1 MEKMLLWFE
10 IAAAILLV
18 HATLSA
24 CIVRFPPLEFRWMLY
39 FMLCAPGVVGFG
51 LLTAFVAHWR
61 FDFGAEH
68 FPFIYV
74 VSLAAVYLVGIVAV
88 AWKGIRLLGEAE
100 RPPAMKWPL
109 GKLAAAAAI
118 AVFVQS
124 TTLAIMDLSA
134 RERISRWKAEAA
146 AMSLSVA
153 PHRPADTEN
162 AAPLYFQAI
171 RNLRQDQA
179 TKLESWLEPA
189 SGRVPLDLKDKNL
202 RAYLQRHEADLALLR
217 EAASRPSCYFER
229 EYGRPR
235 VDILL
240 PETQDTR
247 FVAVMLSLHARVC
260 ASDGDLAMAAKDVSA
275 MFSTSRHVAEEPF
288 LISGLVA
295 AAEHRLAIGTMV
307 DLLNSVKLS
316 EAQLAAFKIPRDL
329 SFRQSLR
336 RGLIFEEAMTLSGSV
351 EMLADPL
358 SGESSDIFAAVHVS
372 LEPGGH
378 DGRPVDLLGLTYP
391 LSPRIQTLLPF
402 YRVFLLPDEISHL
415 RNGFRVF
422 REAGLGASSTVPGS
436 SKHSRE
442 VCEKLQRDME
452 SKKTGLLPSL
462 VWPALPSLERVF
474 QEAETRADL
483 AQVVL
488 AAARFRAKNGNY
500 PDTLAALVP
509 QFMPFVS
516 LDPFAEQPI
525 QLKTGREG
533 WTVFSTGTDGEGKRI
548 ELTLH

>member
-10 IAAAILLV
+10 IAAAMLLV

-24 CIVRFPPLEFRWMLY
+24 CIVRFPPPEFRWLLY

-61 FDFGAEH
+61 FDLGAEH
-68 FPFIYV
+68 FPFFYV
-74 VSLAAVYLVGIVAV
+74 ASLAAVYLVGIVAV
-88 AWKGIRLLGEAE
+88 AWKGMRLRGEAE
-100 RPPAMKWPL
+100 RPPAINWPL

-124 TTLAIMDLSA
+124 TTLAMMDLAA

-146 AMSLSVA
+146 ALALSVA
-153 PHRPADTEN
+153 PHRPADSEN

-171 RNLRQDQA
+171 RNLRHDQSP
-179 TKLESWLEPA
+179 KLESWLEPA
-189 SGRVPLDLKDKNL
+189 TGRAPLDLKDKDL

-217 EAASRPSCYFER
+217 EAASRPGCYFER

-235 VDILL
+235 IDILL

-247 FVAVMLSLHARVC
+247 FVVVMLSLHARVC
-260 ASDGDLAMAAKDVSA
+260 ASDGDLATAAKDVSA

-295 AAEHRLAIGTMV
+295 AAEHRLAIGTLV
-307 DLLNSVKLS
+307 DLLNSAKLS
-316 EAQLAAFKIPRDL
+316 EAQLAAFTIPRDL

-336 RGLIFEEAMTLSGSV
+336 RDLIFEEAMALGGSV
-351 EMLADPL
+351 EMLADPH
-358 SGESSDIFAAVHVS
+358 SGESSDLFASAKVS
-372 LEPGGH
+372 LGPGGRG
-378 DGRPVDLLGLTYP
+378 GRPVDLLGLSYP
-391 LSPRIQTLLPF
+391 LSPRIQMMLPF
-402 YRVFLLPDEISHL
+402 YRVLLLSDEISHL
-415 RNGFRVF
+415 RNAFQMY
-422 REAGLGASSTVPGS
+422 REASSAASSTVPGS
-436 SKHSRE
+436 FKRSRE
-442 VCEKLQRDME
+442 TCEKLQRDMV
-452 SKKTGLLPSL
+452 SKKTGLLPPL

-474 QEAETRADL
+474 EEAETRADL

-500 PDTLAALVP
+500 PETLAAMVA
-509 QFMPFVS
+509 QFMPFVP
-516 LDPFAEQPI
+516 LDTFAEQPI
-525 QLKTGREG
+525 QLKFGKEG

>member
-24 CIVRFPPLEFRWMLY
+24 CIVRFPPPEFRWLLY

-51 LLTAFVAHWR
+51 LLNAFVAHWR
-61 FDFGAEH
+61 FDLGAEH
-68 FPFIYV
+68 FPFFYV
-74 VSLAAVYLVGIVAV
+74 ASLAAVYLVGIVAI
-88 AWKGIRLLGEAE
+88 AWKGIRLRGEAE
-100 RPPAMKWPL
+100 RPPATKWPL
-109 GKLAAAAAI
+109 GKLAAVAAI

-124 TTLAIMDLSA
+124 TTLAMMDLAA

-153 PHRPADTEN
+153 PHRPADSEN

-171 RNLRQDQA
+171 RNLRQDRA
-179 TKLESWLEPA
+179 AKLESWLEPA
-189 SGRVPLDLKDKNL
+189 SGRGPQDLKDKNL

-217 EAASRPSCYFER
+217 EAARRPSCYFER

-235 VDILL
+235 IDILL

-247 FVAVMLSLHARVC
+247 FVVVMLSLHARVC
-260 ASDGDLAMAAKDVSA
+260 ASDGDLATAAKDVSA
-275 MFSTSRHVAEEPF
+275 MFATSRHVAEEPF

-295 AAEHRLAIGTMV
+295 AAEHRLAIGTLV
-307 DLLNSVKLS
+307 DLLNSAKLS
-316 EAQLAAFKIPRDL
+316 EPQLAAFKVPRDL

-336 RGLIFEEAMTLSGSV
+336 RDLIFEEAMALGGSV
-351 EMLADPL
+351 EMLADPTP
-358 SGESSDIFAAVHVS
+358 GESSDLFATAKVS
-372 LEPGGH
+372 LGPGGRG
-378 DGRPVDLLGLTYP
+378 GRAVDVLGLTYP
-391 LSPRIQTLLPF
+391 LSPRLQTMLPF
-402 YRVFLLPDEISHL
+402 YRVFLLSDEISHL
-415 RNGFRVF
+415 RNAFQLY
-422 REAGLGASSTVPGS
+422 RETSSAASSTVPGS
-436 SKHSRE
+436 FKRTRE
-442 VCEKLQRDME
+442 TCEKLQRDME
-452 SKKTGLLPSL
+452 SKKTGLLPPL

-474 QEAETRADL
+474 HEAETRTDL

-509 QFMPFVS
+509 QFMPFVP
-516 LDPFAEQPI
+516 LDAFSEQPI
-525 QLKTGREG
+525 QLKIGNDG
-533 WTVFSTGTDGEGKRI
+533 WTVFSTGTDEEGKRI